1 MEKALIIG
9 LGFIATN
16 LAKHLVNRG
25 GFDVYITYRSIHG
38 SKALMMKD
46 LLELN
51 VKPHRLDPSNY
62 EDLVKLISD
71 VRPNYVFNTVGLLS
85 GSWNEL
91 WNAHVEVPPRN
102 IARAIL
108 SIDKSIKLIHIS
120 ASAASGK
127 VGNFIREEPAHCDFS
142 YVNPRSDYERSK
154 CDGERTIKELGNEG
168 LNYVIVRPTL
178 VYGYYNDHNE
188 FLSLYRLVRMG
199 LVPRV
204 RGFISAIY
212 VGYLVSMLEKLAVSE
227 EFRNTFLYA
236 TECTMYSLG
245 DFAEL
250 MANFLG
256 GVSGVRLPLPPS
268 LIGLFL
274 PSGARSLLKYVNVQY
289 DCGSTRRVLG
299 NVEPAID
306 VGVKEMVDW
315 LRRVYG

>member
-9 LGFIATN
+9 LGFIAAN
-16 LAKHLVNRG
+16 LAKHLINR
-25 GFDVYITYRSIHG
+25 GFDVHITYRSIHG

-51 VKPHRLDPSNY
+51 IKPHKLDPGNY
-62 EDLVKLISD
+62 DDLVKLISGLK
-71 VRPNYVFNTVGLLS
+71 PNYVFNTVGLLN

-91 WNAHVEVPPRN
+91 WSAHVEVPRN

-108 SIDKSIKLIHIS
+108 SVDKSIKFIHIS

-127 VGNFIREEPAHCDFS
+127 IGNYIKEEPVHCDYS
-142 YVNPRSDYERSK
+142 YVRPRSDYERSK
-154 CDGERTIKELGNEG
+154 CDGERTIKELGVDG

-188 FLSLYRLVRMG
+188 FLSLYRFVRMG
-199 LVPRV
+199 LVPQV
-204 RGFISAIY
+204 RGLINAIY
-212 VGYLVSMLEKLAVSE
+212 VGYLVEMLERLAVNE
-227 EFRNTFLYA
+227 EYRNTFLYA

-250 MANFLG
+250 MAEHLGVG
-256 GVSGVRLPLPPS
+256 GVRIPLPPG
-268 LIGLFL
+268 LVGLFL
-274 PSGARSLLKYVNVQY
+274 PGGARSLLKYVNVQY
-289 DCGSTRRVLG
+289 DCESTRRVLG

-306 VGVKEMVDW
+306 IGVKEMVNW